1 MPALIPMQ
9 RSGSRA
15 TFPSRDP
22 TFAGA
27 RASSPAVK
35 MLTPF
40 EPTRRR
46 NRPEALSTC
55 VRPYERTSLPAW
67 HQEPTNWC
75 HGYPAGHACSPR
87 EAGRPP
93 SSPDGRRWPNP
104 TFRPLMATFLM
115 LLRSRGAIGR
125 VRATPGPLPT
135 AGRRKGHKSLFCF
148 RPERVKG
155 QGEGPGLVNS
165 SQGPGPTEAPLR
177 RKRIRTV
184 ATVSLVNVLWVDA

>member
-27 RASSPAVK
+27 RASSLRLK
-35 MLTPF
+35 MLSPF

-67 HQEPTNWC
+67 RQEPTNWC
-75 HGYPAGHACSPR
+75 HGYPAGHAWSLLPP
-87 EAGRPP
+87 GRPP

-135 AGRRKGHKSLFCF
+135 ARTAQTPGKGLTGNRMVTSVLTHSAVF
-148 RPERVKG
+148 RSEFIFENGSTKVTWG
-155 QGEGPGLVNS
+155 S
-165 SQGPGPTEAPLR
+165 
-177 RKRIRTV
+177 
-184 ATVSLVNVLWVDA
+184 

>member
-1 MPALIPMQ
+1 MKMALIERRDRALLDHRRVARHAGTHSDAKIRVARDFSVP
-9 RSGSRA
+9 RSNLRRCA
-15 TFPSRDP
+15 RVI
-22 TFAGA
+22 AGRQDA
-27 RASSPAVK
+27 D
-35 MLTPF
+35 PF

-75 HGYPAGHACSPR
+75 HGYPAGHAWSLLPP
-87 EAGRPP
+87 GRPP

-125 VRATPGPLPT
+125 VRATPGRLPT
-135 AGRRKGHKSLFCF
+135 A
-148 RPERVKG
+148 
-155 QGEGPGLVNS
+155 
-165 SQGPGPTEAPLR
+165 
-177 RKRIRTV
+177 RT
-184 ATVSLVNVLWVDA
+184 AQTRA